1 VNVLLVAIGT
11 APGPVAD
18 ALGEVAGVRGVEVA
32 AVPEPAGRDELDP
45 VLDAVAGRRLV
56 VAGSAAAVGDVLTR
70 LRRRDEL
77 AATPVGVILPDRRR
91 AGLGLLPGLDSHR
104 PRSSAPEPAEM
115 AGPAGL
121 AATGL
126 PATGLAA
133 AARTAATG
141 IPRPVDLVRDDHGGV
156 LLDRAEL
163 AGWHGRRLGMR
174 AYADD
179 TRVAE
184 GEVGGLAVVRTGAGV
199 LRAQVRPVRR
209 WWAAGRSRPPR
220 GPATAGRAVQVS
232 CGDARLTVDGRAHPR
247 PITRRTWWVEPAGW
261 LLVSQA

>member
-32 AVPEPAGRDELDP
+32 AVPEPAGRNELDP

-56 VAGSAAAVGDVLTR
+56 VAGSPAAVGDVLTR
-70 LRRRDEL
+70 LRRRGEL
-77 AATPVGVILPDRRR
+77 AATPVGVILPDRHRD
-91 AGLGLLPGLDSHR
+91 GLDPLPELDGDR
-104 PRSSAPEPAEM
+104 PRSSAPEPAGMAGM
-115 AGPAGL
+115 AGPA
-121 AATGL
+121 
-126 PATGLAA
+126 GLAA

-141 IPRPVDLVRDDHGGV
+141 VPRPVDLVRDDHGGV

-209 WWAAGRSRPPR
+209 WWAASRDRPPG